1 MRNGCAHLGDAVT
14 EGLIVGDVRDI
25 LPTLPDGIAQTCVTS
40 PPYWGLRDY
49 GVEGQ
54 LGLETTPDAF
64 VETMVSIFREVRR
77 VLRDDGTLW
86 LNLGDSYGN
95 GGAAPPRRDHSGGKS
110 IGTYGQQGYAAAS
123 AAPWK
128 ATQQPKGLIGIPWR
142 VALALQADGWILRSD
157 IIWAKPNP
165 MPESV
170 TDRPTKSHEYLFLLA
185 KQGRYYYDADA
196 IREEGEGYGRSN
208 WNAPQYSGD
217 RTRHHGGKGTHGRG
231 GGTSTGEGGR
241 NKRSVW
247 SVASD
252 PFEDA
257 HFATFPRKLIEP
269 CIAAGSRTGDLV
281 LDPFMGSGTVGM
293 VAQDLGRRWLGC
305 ELNSEYAAMI
315 HRRTAQM
322 AMAL

>member
-1 MRNGCAHLGDAVT
+1 MVT

-49 GVEGQ
+49 GVDGQ
-54 LGLETTPDAF
+54 LGLEPTPEAF
-64 VETMVSIFREVRR
+64 VETMVAIFREVRR

-142 VALALQADGWILRSD
+142 VALALQSDGWILRSD

-196 IREEGEGYGRSN
+196 IADPAVRAGAMPGGSN
-208 WNAPQYSGD
+208 IRDVGQFGVKPHAAFNGAVPD
-217 RTRHHGGKGTHGRG
+217 KANRRD
-231 GGTSTGEGGR
+231 
-241 NKRSVW
+241 VW
-247 SVASD
+247 TVNPE
-252 PFEDA
+252 PFSEA
-257 HFATFPRKLIEP
+257 HFATFPRRLIEP
-269 CIAAGSRTGDLV
+269 CIAAGSRVGDLV
-281 LDPFMGSGTVGM
+281 LDPFMGSGTTAM
-293 VAQDLGRRWLGC
+293 VAQDLGRKWLGC
-305 ELNSEYAAMI
+305 ELNPEYAKMI